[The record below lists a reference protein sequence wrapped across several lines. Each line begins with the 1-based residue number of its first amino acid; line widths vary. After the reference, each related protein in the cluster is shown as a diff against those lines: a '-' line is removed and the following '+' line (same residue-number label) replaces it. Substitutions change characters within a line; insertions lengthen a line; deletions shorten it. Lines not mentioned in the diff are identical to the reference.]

1 MIGHTFDRKKLHRRA
16 AIFLTLKLLF
26 FTIIIGRL
34 YKLQVID
41 SKKYKTLADENRIKL
56 IIHMPER
63 GKIYDENGLI
73 LASNKIYYSLKM
85 TPEQI
90 DDLNSVIV
98 KLNSYIDLE
107 LEEVDLI
114 KNVYRTY
121 RADIPHIIKRNLDWN
136 EVAKISTNLLNLS
149 GIKIDTES
157 IRYYPKSNKYFHIAG
172 YTSRASKK
180 ELRQDNFYSY
190 PGIKLGKS
198 GVELTFE
205 KFLRGFPGNEEVE
218 VNSRGKIIRQLS
230 IKNSIKGSDVY
241 LTLNTKLQE
250 HTISR
255 LGTNIA
261 AAVVIDVNN
270 GNIISSVST
279 PSFNPNVFSQS
290 LSEEEWKKISTAQF
304 SPLLDKTVQGLY
316 PPGSIFKIVI
326 AIAALKYGVINSSEK
341 IFCNGKYKL
350 GTDEFHCWKKN
361 GHGNVN
367 LIKAIAESC
376 DNYFYEISLRLG
388 IEKIYKEA
396 KNLGVGRVYK
406 HFLQQVEG
414 IVPNKS
420 WKEKNFGEP
429 WQKGETLNTGI
440 GQGYVLLTPVEIGI
454 MTSII
459 VNGGKI
465 IRPNIIRGIKKGE
478 EDIKIDNTFK
488 TNNHNLYENKHLNI
502 VKKGMFNVV
511 NTRKGTAWKSRVAD
525 EKYII
530 GGKTGTSQVRKISLE
545 EREKG
550 IIKNEDLPWSK
561 RDHALFIGFAP
572 YDKPKFVTVVVVE
585 HGGSGAKVAA
595 PIGRDLLIA
604 SREILLGE
612 KTKLIDNS
620 KEES

>member
-1 MIGHTFDRKKLHRRA
+1 MIGQIFSRKKLHRRT
-16 AIFLTLKLLF
+16 AIFITLKLLF
-26 FTIIIGRL
+26 FTIIISRL

-56 IIHMPER
+56 MIRMPER
-63 GKIYDENGLI
+63 GKIYDDNGSI
-73 LASNKIYYSLKM
+73 IASNKIHYSLKM
-85 TPEQI
+85 TPGQI

-107 LEEVDLI
+107 TEEVELI

-121 RADIPHIIKRNLDWN
+121 RADTSLIIKRNLDWN

-149 GIKIDTES
+149 GVEIDTES
-157 IRYYPKSNKYFHIAG
+157 IRHYPKSSKYFHIAG
-172 YTSRASKK
+172 YTSSASKE
-180 ELRQDNFYSY
+180 ELRRDNFYSY

-205 KFLRGFPGNEEVE
+205 MFLRGFPGTEEVE

-230 IKNSIKGSDVY
+230 IINSIKGSDVY

-250 HTISR
+250 YTISR
-255 LGTNIA
+255 LGSNISA
-261 AAVVIDVNN
+261 AAVLDVNN
-270 GNIISSVST
+270 GNILSSVSI
-279 PSFNPNVFSQS
+279 PSFNPNVFSKS
-290 LSEEEWKKISTAQF
+290 LSKEEWEQISTAQY

-326 AIAALKYGVINSSEK
+326 AIAALKYGVVNRSEK

-350 GTDEFHCWKKN
+350 GKDDFHCWKKN
-361 GHGNVN
+361 GHGNVSLVN
-367 LIKAIAESC
+367 AISESC

-396 KNLGVGRVYK
+396 KNLGVGRVYE
-406 HFLQQVEG
+406 HFLQQEEG

-465 IRPNIIRGIKKGE
+465 IRPNIIKGIKNGE

-488 TNNHNLYENKHLNI
+488 TNNYNLFDNKHLNI
-502 VKKGMFNVV
+502 VKKGMFNAV
-511 NTRKGTAWKSRVAD
+511 NTRRGTAWKSRVAD
-525 EKYII
+525 TEYII
-530 GGKTGTSQVRKISLE
+530 GGKTGTSQVRKISFE

-561 RDHALFIGFAP
+561 RDHALFIGFATN
-572 YDKPKFVTVVVVE
+572 DKPKFVTVVVVE

-612 KTKLIDNS
+612 KTKLIDNA